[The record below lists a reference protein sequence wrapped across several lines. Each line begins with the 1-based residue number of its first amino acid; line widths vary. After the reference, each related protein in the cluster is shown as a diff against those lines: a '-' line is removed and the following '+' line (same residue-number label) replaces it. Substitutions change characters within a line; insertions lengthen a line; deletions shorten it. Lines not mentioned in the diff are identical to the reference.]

1 MTVPF
6 TRLLFLT
13 GLLAATAAVEAR
25 GQMPFAET
33 YRRPSVSPYTMLG
46 AGNIAGGGGVAGGG
60 VAVNP
65 LVFQQLVQPRVEQ
78 EQQFIR
84 QMQQS
89 RQINRLQGRVTQI
102 QQGTLS
108 RQVNEMIRPT
118 GHAATYQNLS
128 HFYPGR

>member
-1 MTVPF
+1 MAIRH
-6 TRLLFLT
+6 TRLLILT
-13 GLLAATAAVEAR
+13 GMLAAAAAVEAR
-25 GQMPFAET
+25 GQMPFADT

-46 AGNIAGGGGVAGGG
+46 AGNIAGGGGAGGG
-60 VAVNP
+60 VGVNP

-84 QMQQS
+84 QMQQG
-89 RQINRLQGRVTQI
+89 RQINRLQGRVTEI
-102 QQGTLS
+102 QQGTTA
-108 RQVNEMIRPT
+108 RQINEMIRPT

>member
-1 MTVPF
+1 MSSRF
-6 TRLLFLT
+6 TFAILLVV
-13 GLLAATAAVEAR
+13 AAGEAH
-25 GQMPFAET
+25 GQAPFADT

-84 QMQQS
+84 QMKQG
-89 RQINRLQGRVTQI
+89 RQIDRLQGRVTQI
-102 QQGTLS
+102 QQGTLA
-108 RQVNEMIRPT
+108 RQVNEQIRPT
-118 GHAATYQNLS
+118 GHAATFQNLS